1 MIRELQHIERYK
13 EFINQTANYKF
24 EFTSTIEGNHISKIP
39 DEYKSHFDKFSFM
52 KVYNKDKMYKDIT
65 ELFKSTTD
73 KVYTYTFDN
82 VKTTQYNLRQLLP
95 ILLDKDTYGALIAL
109 PNEYNLNNFR
119 SSSAAYLN
127 LTNPLS
133 LIDTESN
140 KPLWRLFS
148 DNLIQ
153 VYIFKY
159 DSSKYDGEI
168 DMNIKELLHKYLSIC
183 CNLFNDAKLK
193 KLYNE
198 PIDSDNLQKTN
209 LFMQQRNKNGYVE
222 HTIFNYTNSQTPI
235 YNYITYSDIIV
246 NDSVAPHYAIWK
258 MFKKEYK
265 YLEGLYLQHQPMFSP
280 NVNFASGVV
289 CTGRE
294 RSNTPEGINTLIVS
308 NLQSAFT
315 KNLIHKNYT
324 KYWVDINKLLAIKW
338 LEKILN
344 ISIFQQQEESNNG

>member
-1 MIRELQHIERYK
+1 MIKELQHIEMYK
-13 EFINQTANYKF
+13 EFINETANYKF
-24 EFTSTIEGNHISKIP
+24 EYTSKIKGNHICKIP
-39 DEYKSHFDKFSFM
+39 NIYEEQFNKFSFM
-52 KVYNKDKMYKDIT
+52 KVDNKDKKYVDIT

-73 KVYTYTFDN
+73 RVYTYTFDN
-82 VKTTQYNLRQLLP
+82 VKTLQYNLRQLLP
-95 ILLDKDTYGALIAL
+95 ILLDKDTYGALLAL

-119 SSSAAYLN
+119 SSSAAYMN

-140 KPLWRLFS
+140 NSLWKLFS
-148 DNLIQ
+148 NYLIQ

-159 DSSKYDGEI
+159 DSSKYDGNI
-168 DMNIKELLHKYLSIC
+168 DESIKELLYIYLYTC
-183 CNLFNDAKLK
+183 CEIFFKTKIKKFFDTSNTSENLKN
-193 KLYNE
+193 
-198 PIDSDNLQKTN
+198 TN
-209 LFMQQRNKNGYVE
+209 LFMQQRAKNGYVE
-222 HTIFNYTNSQTPI
+222 HTIFNYTNSQIPI
-235 YNYITYSDIIV
+235 SNYITYSDIIV

-315 KNLIHKNYT
+315 KNLIHKQYT

-344 ISIFQQQEESNNG
+344 ISIFQQQESNNE